1 MMKAA
6 GMGDARNRLD
16 RDAGLK
22 PAITA
27 AIKYRGFA
35 ALLR

>member
-16 RDAGLK
+16 RDASLK

-27 AIKYRGFA
+27 AIK
-35 ALLR
+35 